1 MPTEDRHLKSKIC
14 LVGDHAVGKTS
25 LIRRFVLD
33 TFDDRYLMTL
43 GTKVSKKELDLVLAA
58 QGLRV
63 RVDIAIW
70 DIMGQHGFLDLLK
83 DSYFT
88 GAQGIIAVLD
98 PTRRTTLDTLGVWI
112 RSVERVAGRV
122 PTIIAV
128 NKSDLLDQAAYGT
141 REVEQVARGLG
152 CSYVLTSAKTGENVE
167 QIFSRLG
174 TDLVSRQLRL
184 A

>member
-25 LIRRFVLD
+25 LIRRFARD
-33 TFDDRYLMTL
+33 TCDDRYLMTL

-83 DSYFT
+83 DAYFT

-98 PTRRTTLDTLGVWI
+98 PTRRMTLDTLGVWI
-112 RSVERVAGRV
+112 RSVE
-122 PTIIAV
+122 
-128 NKSDLLDQAAYGT
+128 
-141 REVEQVARGLG
+141 
-152 CSYVLTSAKTGENVE
+152 
-167 QIFSRLG
+167 
-174 TDLVSRQLRL
+174 
-184 A
+184 